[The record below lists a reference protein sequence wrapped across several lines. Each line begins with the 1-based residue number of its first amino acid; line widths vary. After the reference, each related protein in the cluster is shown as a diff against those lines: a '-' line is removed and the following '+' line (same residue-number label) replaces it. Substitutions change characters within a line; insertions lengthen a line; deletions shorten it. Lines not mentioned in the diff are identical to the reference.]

1 MKNHFKKF
9 FFVLVLSCTSFLL
22 GAFLIITEGE
32 NLITRQIINDA
43 GKLIGLQFN
52 EAKVDSMIEG
62 LNDQIKNY
70 EEIREYPLSN
80 SVMPSVL
87 FNPIPVGFKITEK
100 QKPFVMSNYSG
111 TKIPENKNGLAFYS
125 IGQLANLLKTK
136 QITSVELTKFYLDR
150 LKKYGPKLQC
160 VITLTEERAMKEAKE
175 ADKEIA
181 AGKYRGPLM
190 GIPYGVKDLLATK
203 QYKTTWGAMPFKGQV
218 IDEDASVIKKLHNA
232 GAVLVAKLTLGA
244 LAMGDFWFD
253 GQTKNPWDTTQ
264 GSSGSSAGPASATS
278 AGLVP
283 FALGTETLGSI
294 VSPSTVCG
302 VTGLRPTYGRVS
314 RTGAM
319 ALSWS
324 MDKIGPLCRN
334 AEDCAIVFNVIH
346 GADGIDQTL
355 YNYPFN
361 YTPKV
366 NLEGMKIGYLKSD
379 FDDKYAFHDN
389 DSVSLEALR
398 KLGVILVPIKLPDIP
413 VRSLRIILTA
423 EGAAAFDEMT
433 RSEKDDLLTRQGIN
447 AWPNT
452 FRKARFIPAVE
463 YINANR
469 IRNILIQEM
478 EKVFKDNK
486 IDLYVAPS
494 WNGINLTLTNLTGNP
509 CVVLPNGFSK
519 RGTPTSISFIG
530 NLFNEGKLIAAAKAY
545 QDATGFQ
552 LKHPVINW

>member
-324 MDKIGPLCRN
+324 MDKIGPLCRS